1 MVSFL
6 LILLLPFL
14 ILISII
20 LFYALVRT
28 KFYLQERVGHKNK
41 IFRIFKFAT
50 MIKIVQNMGTGSLT
64 LRNDPKNFLPFG
76 KFLRPQKLMS
86 FTTNKCFR

>member
-20 LFYALVRT
+20 LLCT
-28 KFYLQERVGHKNK
+28 GENQIFYLQERVGHKNK

-50 MIKIVQNMGTGSLT
+50 MIKNSSNMGTGSLT
-64 LRNDPKNFLPFG
+64 SK
-76 KFLRPQKLMS
+76 
-86 FTTNKCFR
+86 